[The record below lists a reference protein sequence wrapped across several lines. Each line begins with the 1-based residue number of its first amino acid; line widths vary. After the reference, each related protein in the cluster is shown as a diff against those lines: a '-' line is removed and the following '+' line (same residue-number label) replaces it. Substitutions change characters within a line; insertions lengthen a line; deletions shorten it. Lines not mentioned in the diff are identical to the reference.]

1 MKRKRTLFDF
11 CSHGGKK
18 KTKIMMKANWMQM
31 KHAVPVLQKFQNIE
45 VQDTIH
51 NGVLSFCGMQ
61 LCLIM
66 ILSQVSCFLK

>member
-1 MKRKRTLFDF
+1 MKRQLTLFDF
-11 CSHGGKK
+11 AHMAVK
-18 KTKIMMKANWMQM
+18 KTKIMIKGNWVQI
-31 KHAVPVLQKFQNIE
+31 KHAVPVLQKLQKIE

-51 NGVLSFCGMQ
+51 NGVLSFRGMQ